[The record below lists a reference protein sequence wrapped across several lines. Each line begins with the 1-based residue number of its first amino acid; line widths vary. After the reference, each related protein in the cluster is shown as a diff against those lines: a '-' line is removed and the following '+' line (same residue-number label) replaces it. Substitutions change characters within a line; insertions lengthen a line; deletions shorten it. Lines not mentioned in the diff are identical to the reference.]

1 MRWELGPAPQPTQ
14 REKERN
20 EKKTHL
26 NRELREPPLVRL
38 AMRKHI
44 IAIVTVIVTI
54 TENIPRIAQVVFNLV
69 VCTGGGVPVPLV
81 VRREHG
87 GLVPGVADHHDFV
100 GHGFVHGVA

>member
-1 MRWELGPAPQPTQ
+1 MGWDRVPLPAC
-14 REKERN
+14 RKRN
-20 EKKTHL
+20 EKQKKTYL

-38 AMRKHI
+38 AIRKHI
-44 IAIVTVIVTI
+44 IVIVTVIVTI

-69 VCTGGGVPVPLV
+69 VCIGGGVPVPLV

-100 GHGFVHGVA
+100 GQGFVQGVA

>member
-26 NRELREPPLVRL
+26 HRELRETPLVRL
-38 AMRKHI
+38 ATRKHI
-44 IAIVTVIVTI
+44 IDIVAVFVAV
-54 TENIPRIAQVVFNLV
+54 TENIPRIAQVVLNLV
-69 VCTGGGVPVPLV
+69 VCVGGGVPVPLV

-100 GHGFVHGVA
+100 GQGFVQGVA